1 MLMADFLAHSCW
13 SLPPFPTILAVCF
26 VCYSCDHGDGDSLK
40 PIHISPPP
48 SITIM
53 PTVHVEVEATL
64 TGKAQ
69 ARF

>member
-13 SLPPFPTILAVCF
+13 SLPHFPTTPAVCY
-26 VCYSCDHGDGDSLK
+26 VCYACDHGEGDSLK

-48 SITIM
+48 STTII
-53 PTVHVEVEATL
+53 PTVNVEVEVTR